1 MALTTTVR
9 QRKQIRRKAP
19 RGFLRRVFKRQKP
32 QLRLETRGDLL
43 VSCHPS
49 SGGGPSP
56 GLGPQSCRRPT
67 RKAFPAV
74 IRTSELFTVYSSISR
89 RVQEKCL

>member
-43 VSCHPS
+43 VHLNCLLFIHRLAEES
-49 SGGGPSP
+49 
-56 GLGPQSCRRPT
+56 
-67 RKAFPAV
+67 RKNACENKCGV
-74 IRTSELFTVYSSISR
+74 IKEEHVLAAAKVILKKSR
-89 RVQEKCL
+89 G